1 MEICNMSQIVC
12 VRICLWVLIQCLEM
26 IPLYKPCQFMYCGQR
41 NGYNIIF
48 FMQSCSSY
56 FMAARMLWVK
66 PINNHLQLWLYEPC
80 IKKKQHTHTHTW
92 GTMWF
97 LHGRESRQQQW
108 LWWREEAVH
117 VSAHN
122 GGTLSTVIRFST
134 SHICIQ
140 IQKLQMAIELFL
152 NQYVICWLAVT
163 PVPSPPPSSSQT
175 PRPYTS

>member
-80 IKKKQHTHTHTW
+80 IKKNNTHTHTLEVQCDFCMV
-92 GTMWF
+92 GRADNSSGCGGGRRPCTC
-97 LHGRESRQQQW
+97 LHTTAALCQPLSDLARLISASKFRNCKW
-108 LWWREEAVH
+108 L
-117 VSAHN
+117 
-122 GGTLSTVIRFST
+122 LSCFWIN
-134 SHICIQ
+134 
-140 IQKLQMAIELFL
+140 M
-152 NQYVICWLAVT
+152 
-163 PVPSPPPSSSQT
+163 
-175 PRPYTS
+175 